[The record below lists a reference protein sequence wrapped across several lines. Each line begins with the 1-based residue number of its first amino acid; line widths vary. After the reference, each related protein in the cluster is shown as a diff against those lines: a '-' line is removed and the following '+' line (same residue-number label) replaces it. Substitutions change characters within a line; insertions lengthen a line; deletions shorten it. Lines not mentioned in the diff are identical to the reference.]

1 MSVPSQ
7 KSCFKKLRQIRILK
21 TKKNLSQE
29 ELDKIQSET
38 YYRDIIKN
46 VYQTLLNCLPDEVQ
60 NIIWEYVDPNTRIA
74 CLKRKYPCDMIKTK
88 LNALPKERS
97 TIRKLFMC
105 KEVIKPILKKYLK
118 KDGDIYKSINRYI
131 EFTVRECSS
140 TLPNHCKY
148 LYYEKLIYMIM
159 AALQNYSKMYK
170 TETNSAVIFE
180 NEKTMLKLYS
190 YISIM

>member
-7 KSCFKKLRQIRILK
+7 KSCFKKLREIRTLK

-46 VYQTLLNCLPDEVQ
+46 VYQPLLNCLPDEVQ
-60 NIIWEYVDPNTRIA
+60 NIIWEYVDPNTRLA

-88 LNALPKERS
+88 LNALPKDRS
-97 TIRKLFMC
+97 TIRKLIMC
-105 KEVIKPILKKYLK
+105 KEVIKPILKKYLTTN
-118 KDGDIYKSINRYI
+118 GEIYISIMFYLDL
-131 EFTVRECSS
+131 TARECRSR
-140 TLPNHCKY
+140 LPNHCKY

-170 TETNSAVIFE
+170 TETNSAVVFE